1 MTATDMI
8 HTDLKLFRDK
18 LPSFS
23 AVNTDK
29 EKINLQDAFLETYRD
44 ISSSIH
50 TIHDIH
56 SFMLMMINRCL
67 DYKKASRG
75 IELIPVV
82 ETIDLMKLISLP
94 ISCMKNI
101 QNKIPIF
108 INNLFVSSSLCT
120 MIQTD
125 KQWLQENLLCLL
137 SNAVKYSS
145 TEDEKGGNVQLSI
158 SLIPSGTLKKKPSK
172 VLDEVIVKKD
182 NLPRTLGYKVYRR
195 DSNAERKEDVS
206 TFRKLATSLGMNK
219 GLPSNKVIPSCTLPT
234 DPLSSNISSA
244 AIIKKYQYSGSEISS
259 SSSYAGS
266 VDVSRKSLSVSVTN
280 LQELISEAIIED
292 PEEYIKNDNEEENHN
307 KPEKEPL
314 INQGTKAATENVL
327 LFEVQDCGK
336 GLSTFELLSFF
347 NPFKQKRLSGGTGLG
362 LYSLAKRLDALGG
375 LYGVHP
381 REDSQSGTVV
391 WFTLPYY
398 PDFPAFS
405 KVARKR
411 RFKSED
417 RKSSS
422 TLDNN
427 NDRGNNNESNSN
439 HNSSKDVCDAIESF
453 SPVVDPSGKKCDR
466 NFMTTDSFLDSLKPF
481 SPTPISS
488 PITVPVVDNVSVSS
502 TSTVIIE
509 KLRVLIVEDVPLV
522 AKMTSKLLS
531 NQGHSTE
538 IAENGEI
545 AINKVFASYEKNN
558 YHHSSYDIIL
568 MDFQMPIMDGLEA
581 TNKIREYER
590 NLLKTKEIANHQL
603 IVGVSAM
610 SDSEMIEEAKRLG
623 IDDFIPKPFTSK
635 DFLSYIKR
643 LRIEHQV

>member
-18 LPSFS
+18 LSSFS
-23 AVNTDK
+23 AVNTDND
-29 EKINLQDAFLETYRD
+29 KINLQDAFLETYLD

-94 ISCMKNI
+94 IACMKNI

-195 DSNAERKEDVS
+195 DSNAERKDDVS
-206 TFRKLATSLGMNK
+206 TFRKLATSLGMDK
-219 GLPSNKVIPSCTLPT
+219 GLPSNKIIPSCILPT

-244 AIIKKYQYSGSEISS
+244 AIIKKYQSSGSEISS
-259 SSSYAGS
+259 SSSCAGS
-266 VDVSRKSLSVSVTN
+266 SVDISHKSLSVSVTN

-292 PEEYIKNDNEEENHN
+292 PEEYIKNDNDEENHN
-307 KPEKEPL
+307 KSEKEPVV
-314 INQGTKAATENVL
+314 NQETKAATENVL

-336 GLSTFELLSFF
+336 GLSTFELLTFF

-362 LYSLAKRLDALGG
+362 LYSLAKRLEALGG

-381 REDSQSGTVV
+381 REDNQSGTVV

-398 PDFPAFS
+398 PDVATFS
-405 KVARKR
+405 KVTRKR
-411 RFKSED
+411 RFKNEE
-417 RKSSS
+417 RKSSGE
-422 TLDNN
+422 LDNS
-427 NDRGNNNESNSN
+427 NDTGNNESNSN
-439 HNSSKDVCDAIESF
+439 NNSSKDVCNVVESF
-453 SPVVDPSGKKCDR
+453 SPVVDSEKKCDR
-466 NFMTTDSFLDSLKPF
+466 NFMTTDSFLNSLKPF

-488 PITVPVVDNVSVSS
+488 PITLPVVDNLSVSS
-502 TSTVIIE
+502 TSTLQIE

-522 AKMTSKLLS
+522 AKMTSKLLI
-531 NQGHSTE
+531 NQGHLTE

-558 YHHSSYDIIL
+558 YQHSSYDIIL

-590 NLLKTKEIANHQL
+590 NLLKTKEIVNHQL

-643 LRIEHQV
+643 LRIDRQV